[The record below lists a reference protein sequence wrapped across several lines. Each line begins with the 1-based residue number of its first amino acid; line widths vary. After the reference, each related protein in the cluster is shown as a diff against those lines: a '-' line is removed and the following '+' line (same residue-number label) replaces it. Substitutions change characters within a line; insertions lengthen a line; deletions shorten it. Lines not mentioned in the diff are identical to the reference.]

1 MIQFARGCPE
11 IAALETRSV
20 AVGQGPRLPGDEYAF
35 IEFYCDES
43 ACDCRRVFFQ
53 VIPRSQ
59 PEVVLAS
66 INFGWE
72 EEGFYRKRMPYDADA
87 PTNITRGSLDPLNE
101 QSDYATELLEL
112 FQRFVL
118 DVPYRLRLRRHYKL
132 FKHRLEHA
140 SKRRSGFRNDESVR

>member
-1 MIQFARGCPE
+1 MIRFASVCPE

-20 AVGQGPRLPGDEYAF
+20 TVGPGPGLPADEYAF

-59 PEVVLAS
+59 TEVVLAS

-72 EEGFYRKRMPYDADA
+72 REGFYRKRIPHDADA
-87 PTNITRGSLDPLNE
+87 PANITRGWLDPLNE
-101 QSDYATELLEL
+101 QSEYAADLLDL

-118 DVPYRLRLRRHYKL
+118 DAPYRLRLRRHYEL
-132 FKHRLEHA
+132 FKHQLEPA
-140 SKRRSGFRNDESVR
+140 LGRQSEL